1 MAVAHEASS
10 AVRLEPAVCET
21 AARLFEEHS
30 GWIYGY
36 CLRLLRSPEEA
47 EDALQATY
55 LNACRGLN
63 DGVRPQVDSAW
74 LLRIAQNV
82 CLTRLRSSGRR
93 ARLERVQDVELL
105 EETIAAPAH
114 HGDEL
119 IGLTDALASLPEQQR
134 RAILL
139 REWQGLSYAEVA
151 ARLELTQSAVET
163 LIFRA
168 RRSLASALENPGKRR
183 RLRLAHALD
192 FAGLFAAF
200 KGFFAG
206 SASAKIAAAVVVAA
220 TTATVAA
227 TDPAGVWRDRPDVP
241 AASAAAEQ
249 SDATGRASSVVSG
262 SAGPTGSPSDAA
274 ERDFYARPGGPA
286 SDPAKQRGASGPATA
301 QEAKA
306 GGQGKALGQ
315 AKAKKS
321 KGSKSQGTPGGSTP
335 AFAATQ
341 GPPPHASGQGSGQG
355 QGNAQGTGNGQ
366 GSGGGGGS
374 PAESV
379 ETSQGKSAKAPKAA
393 KSSK

>member
-1 MAVAHEASS
+1 
-10 AVRLEPAVCET
+10 
-21 AARLFEEHS
+21 
-30 GWIYGY
+30 
-36 CLRLLRSPEEA
+36 
-47 EDALQATY
+47 
-55 LNACRGLN
+55 
-63 DGVRPQVDSAW
+63 
-74 LLRIAQNV
+74 
-82 CLTRLRSSGRR
+82 LRSSGRR

-105 EETIAAPAH
+105 EETVAAPAH

-168 RRSLASALENPGKRR
+168 RRSLAAALENPGKRR

-241 AASAAAEQ
+241 AGSAVAAEQ
-249 SDATGRASSVVSG
+249 SDATGRGSSVVSAG
-262 SAGPTGSPSDAA
+262 SRSDAA

-286 SDPAKQRGASGPATA
+286 FDPATQRGASGPATA

-315 AKAKKS
+315 AKAEKS
-321 KGSKSQGTPGGSTP
+321 KGSKSQGTPGGSKP
-335 AFAATQ
+335 DFAATQ

-355 QGNAQGTGNGQ
+355 QANGNGQ
-366 GSGGGGGS
+366 GSGGEGGS
-374 PAESV
+374 PAEAV
-379 ETSQGKSAKAPKAA
+379 ETSQGKSAKAA

>member
-63 DGVRPQVDSAW
+63 DGVRPRVDSAW

-93 ARLERVQDVELL
+93 ARAERVQDVELL
-105 EETIAAPAH
+105 EETVAAPAH
-114 HGDEL
+114 RGDEL

-168 RRSLASALENPGKRR
+168 RRSLAAALENPGKRR

-241 AASAAAEQ
+241 AGSAVAAEQ
-249 SDATGRASSVVSG
+249 SNGTGRGSS
-262 SAGPTGSPSDAA
+262 AAAGSPGSRSDAA
-274 ERDFYARPGGPA
+274 ERDFYTTPGGPA
-286 SDPAKQRGASGPATA
+286 FDPAKRRGASGPATA

-306 GGQGKALGQ
+306 GDQGKALGQ
-315 AKAKKS
+315 AKAEKS
-321 KGSKSQGTPGGSTP
+321 KGSKSHGTPGGSQP
-335 AFAATQ
+335 DFAATQ

-355 QGNAQGTGNGQ
+355 QGSAQGQADGSGQ

-374 PAESV
+374 PAEVV
-379 ETSQGKSAKAPKAA
+379 ETSQGKSGKAA